1 MEITEID
8 LEVEDIEWYG
18 MDETGR
24 IARFTSGGSKRVPEF
39 IRESREKLDT
49 LCEFFE
55 NLNPNLEEEVT
66 FSEETPS
73 LPRNEYWQ
81 ECKKIAQKGL
91 YRFDISD
98 EQDPKGDY
106 RLICKPSSELR
117 ISDLPETIQ
126 SILLNYL
133 IPNSNFSNNKMI
145 FI

>member
-1 MEITEID
+1 MNITEID

-18 MDETGR
+18 IDENGR
-24 IARFTSGGSKRVPEF
+24 IAQFTSGGSKRVPEC
-39 IRESREKLDT
+39 IRESRERLNAV
-49 LCEFFE
+49 CEHFE

-73 LPRNEYWQ
+73 LPRKEYLQ
-81 ECKKIAQKGL
+81 ECKKTAQKGL
-91 YRFDISD
+91 YCFDISD
-98 EQDPKGDY
+98 EQDPKGEY

-126 SILLNYL
+126 SILRNYI